1 MTRSLRRIV
10 TLTGALCALSV
21 LTACEPAVGTPEWCE
36 MMKEKG
42 AENITAKEAAEF
54 TKSCLL

>member
-1 MTRSLRRIV
+1 MTHSLRQTVI
-10 TLTGALCALSV
+10 LTGSLLALFA

-36 MMKEKG
+36 MIKEKG
-42 AENITAKEAAEF
+42 VENVTAKEAAEF